1 MWAER
6 ANIDGH
12 ENHNPSAPTSI
23 IIDRPDSF
31 CIESADGGRREWP
44 ISDTLLNTVELLLEV
59 LKVAKGV
66 VKVVVVMHD
75 AYLGVSEQM
84 SWNWGRLEKKSKQPL
99 LVSRLN
105 WEQGTRQDVNG

>member
-1 MWAER
+1 M
-6 ANIDGH
+6 
-12 ENHNPSAPTSI
+12 ENHNPSPPTSI
-23 IIDRPDSF
+23 IIDRPDYF
-31 CIESADGGRREWP
+31 CIEPADGGRREWP
-44 ISDTLLNTVELLLEV
+44 ISDALLEV

-75 AYLGVSEQM
+75 AYLGVSEQI